1 MNIIHGVNEEYERYF
16 APLWPN
22 VARAELKARAFGAN
36 HRTAQIKPTPKLKLS
51 DLKSSGHWPTLLT
64 AFLYFDFSFMVWTV
78 LGPLGAQIGEALHL
92 SPEQKGFMVA
102 VPILSGAV
110 LRIVLGL
117 LVDRIGAK
125 NTGIISQLVVIAG
138 LLCAYIFG
146 LPSYQAAL
154 LMGTVL
160 GFGGASF
167 AVALPQAGRWYPPN
181 MQGVVMGLAGAGN
194 IGVVLDSLF
203 APRLAAAYGWKTV
216 FGLALIPAVLVLVIY
231 AIFSREAKVEVKKKR
246 LVDYVNLLKDKDA
259 HWFCFYYTVSFG
271 GFVGLASSY
280 VLYFKSEYGLSAVQ
294 AGDFAAL
301 CTFVGA
307 VLRPLGGAIA
317 DRIGGIRSLYTFY
330 ALAGLAL
337 VASPLKHHLDY
348 NVVTFLVASGALGMA
363 NGSVFQLLPQR
374 FGKDIGVMTGLVGAG
389 GGVGGFYLASSLGV
403 AKGYTG
409 SYAPGFFVFAALCLL
424 AICGLGLVKTRW
436 RTTWGAIANARI

>member
-1 MNIIHGVNEEYERYF
+1 M
-16 APLWPN
+16 
-22 VARAELKARAFGAN
+22 
-36 HRTAQIKPTPKLKLS
+36 KLS

-92 SPEQKGFMVA
+92 TPEQKGFMVA

-125 NTGIISQLVVIAG
+125 NTGVIAQLIVIAG
-138 LLCAYIFG
+138 LICAYVFG
-146 LPSYQAAL
+146 LPNYQATL
-154 LMGTVL
+154 LMGMVL

-167 AVALPQAGRWYPPN
+167 AVALPQAGRWYPPH

-194 IGVVLDSLF
+194 IGTVLDALF
-203 APRLAAAYGWKTV
+203 APRLAAAYGWQTV

-231 AIFSREAKVEVKKKR
+231 AVFSREAKVEVKKKR
-246 LVDYVNLLKDKDA
+246 LVDYMNLLKDKDA

-280 VLYFKSEYGLSAVQ
+280 VLFFKSEYGLSPVQ

-301 CTFVGA
+301 CTFAGA
-307 VLRPLGGAIA
+307 ILRPVGGGIA
-317 DRIGGIRSLYTFY
+317 DRVGGIRSLYTFY
-330 ALAGLAL
+330 SLAAVAL
-337 VASPLKHHLDY
+337 VAGPLFHNLAY
-348 NVVTFLVASGALGMA
+348 NVFTLVVASASLGMA

-389 GGVGGFYLASSLGV
+389 GGVGGFYLASSLGL
-403 AKGYTG
+403 AKGFTG
-409 SYAPGFFVFAALCLL
+409 SYAAGFFTFAALCVL